1 MAVVIRLS
9 RSGKRNSPIYKILVQ
24 DKQRHPQ
31 KIFLEKV
38 GCFYALNQQNPK
50 DKNFSCDIERLQYWL
65 SQGAQCSPRVKSLLE
80 KNGINLA
87 DNVAKATAQTP
98 NSPQDVV

>member
-9 RSGKRNSPIYKILVQ
+9 RSGKKNSPFYKVLVQ

-31 KIFLEKV
+31 KSFLENL

-50 DKNFSCDIERLQYWL
+50 DKNFTCDVARLQYWL
-65 SQGAQCSPRVKSLLE
+65 SRGAQCSPRIKSLLE
-80 KNGINLA
+80 KNGIDLA
-87 DNVAKATAQTP
+87 GNVVKVLAET
-98 NSPQDVV
+98 NSQPQDIA